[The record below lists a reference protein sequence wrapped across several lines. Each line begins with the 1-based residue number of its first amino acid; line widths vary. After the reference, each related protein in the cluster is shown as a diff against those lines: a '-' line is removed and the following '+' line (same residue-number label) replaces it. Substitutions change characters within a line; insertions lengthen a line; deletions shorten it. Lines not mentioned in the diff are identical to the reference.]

1 MPSIEDRHEHGRLR
15 LDCKLG
21 TYYYYYYSLSTSEC
35 LDAELSEAYAAWPD
49 AGP

>member
-21 TYYYYYYSLSTSEC
+21 TYYYYSLSTSEC

>member
-21 TYYYYYYSLSTSEC
+21 TYYHSLSTSEC